1 MIFRHLLALVLPVG
15 VVSARELWFNN
26 PAWDWASQSLPIGN
40 GKHAGESWPSYVLQ
54 CDPGSFVKIFRVPIA
69 SFFGGIENDT
79 WTLNVDSLWTGGP
92 FQLAVHL
99 S

>member
-1 MIFRHLLALVLPVG
+1 MSSRHLIALALSIG
-15 VVSARELWFNN
+15 AVSGRELWFNS

-40 GKHAGESWPSYVLQ
+40 GKHAGEFQPFPRVASIF
-54 CDPGSFVKIFRVPIA
+54 FVNTSRAYTA

-92 FQLAVHL
+92 FQLEVHPI
-99 S
+99 